1 MKLLGIDIELLGHAS
16 FKIKSKKKVIY
27 IDPFKLNNAQS
38 TDKADLILIT
48 HDHFDHCSIE
58 DLKLIIKTE
67 TIIVSAKDCK
77 EKLDNSFLNSKNLI
91 LVSPFEKIKVLDF
104 EIETIPAYNKN
115 KNFHPKAS
123 NWVGYIITAGK
134 KIYHSGDTDFID
146 EMKKVHADIVLLP
159 VSGTYVMT
167 AEEAVE
173 AAYLI
178 KPKIAIPMH
187 YGSLVGT
194 NEDAQ
199 RFKEL
204 LEQRG
209 IKVVIL

>member
-1 MKLLGIDIELLGHAS
+1 MKISGIDIEWLGHAG
-16 FKIKSKKKVIY
+16 FKIKAKKKIIY
-27 IDPFKLNNAQS
+27 IDPFKLKSVEKA
-38 TDKADLILIT
+38 DLADLILIT

-58 DLKLIIKTE
+58 DVKIIIKPD
-67 TIIVSAKDCK
+67 TIIVTVPECADKFTEMTTNIISVK
-77 EKLDNSFLNSKNLI
+77 
-91 LVSPFEKIKVLDF
+91 PFEKIKVLDF
-104 EIETIPAYNKN
+104 DIETVPAYNKN
-115 KNFHPKAS
+115 KKFHLRAN
-123 NWVGYIITAGK
+123 NWVGYIINAGK
-134 KIYHSGDTDFID
+134 KIYHAGDTDLIE
-146 EMKKVHADIVLLP
+146 EMKKVHADIALLP

-173 AAYLI
+173 AAYII

-199 RFKEL
+199 KFKEL

-209 IKVVIL
+209 IKVVVL